1 MNKIESS
8 AGTRIFLSNVMF
20 IDETRLSVT
29 KYLRMHIDTNTRFSS
44 NAYLHL
50 IAAILFT
57 KEMDD
62 PITHNNRGYYA

>member
-1 MNKIESS
+1 
-8 AGTRIFLSNVMF
+8 MF
-20 IDETRLSVT
+20 TDETRLSVT